1 MASLFSFLR
10 PQQGGCLFF
19 ARQNEAYVT
28 EYDSCA
34 DYCTGKQ
41 KSKSLT
47 AGLGPIDTFADC
59 SLKAIG
65 ARLLVIRVEARL
77 TQAEF
82 AKALGVSLRTYH
94 HYEKGQNACS
104 TETLAV
110 LSEKLGV
117 DLNWFVTGRE
127 AIGSYKDADR
137 IAEFIKVLDQY
148 LEQSGIK
155 LSPEKRRAI
164 IARWYQGSGM
174 RRAELKE
181 DVLFWIDMVR

>member
-1 MASLFSFLR
+1 M
-10 PQQGGCLFF
+10 
-19 ARQNEAYVT
+19 
-28 EYDSCA
+28 
-34 DYCTGKQ
+34 Q
-41 KSKSLT
+41 KSETLT
-47 AGLGPIDTFADC
+47 FGLGPIETFADC

-65 ARLLVIRVEARL
+65 ARLHVIRVEARM

-94 HYEKGQNACS
+94 HYEKGQSSCS

-127 AIGSYKDADR
+127 AVGDHSDADR
-137 IAEFIKVLDQY
+137 ITEFTKVLDQY
-148 LEQSGIK
+148 LEQSGIQ
-155 LSPEKRRAI
+155 LGAEKRRAI
-164 IARWYQGSGM
+164 VARWYQGSGM